1 MSEPTG
7 TFGSSEPC
15 DHPLRENIIEPKEAD
30 DRAPRC
36 ACPRFVPV
44 LEEGWKGRR
53 GGAPSHK
60 VGVLSRRAGFTFWK
74 WGVLEAM
81 ESQPRRCHR
90 AL

>member
-36 ACPRFVPV
+36 ACARFVPV
-44 LEEGWKGRR
+44 LEEGGKA
-53 GGAPSHK
+53 GGVAPP
-60 VGVLSRRAGFTFWK
+60 ATK
-74 WGVLEAM
+74 WGRSPAEQGSRFGNG
-81 ESQPRRCHR
+81 EF
-90 AL
+90 